1 MKYELERADYSVSII
16 RNEVVAYDERYSKY
30 DLIILDMQKS
40 SKQEMELCR
49 KIVNVTQCLI
59 MILSP
64 HSEEDD
70 VVSGLDAGGDDYI
83 LKPIREREFIARVN
97 ALMRRK
103 KQQEHK
109 TKYCFS
115 EIIIDLDMKEV
126 HIKNEKIPLS
136 RNEFRICELLVE
148 NAGRT
153 LTKDYI
159 YNKLYPIESD
169 TQFRTV
175 TEYIY
180 SIRKKF
186 KIQGYNPIRTIWGV
200 GYRWNTDY

>member
-1 MKYELERADYSVSII
+1 MNI
-16 RNEVVAYDERYSKY
+16 RQNEVVACGDNYSKY
-30 DLIILDMQKS
+30 DLIILDMSRS
-40 SKQEMELCR
+40 SQQEMELCR
-49 KIVNVTQCLI
+49 RIVNVTQCPI
-59 MILSP
+59 MILS
-64 HSEEDD
+64 SRNEEDD
-70 VVSGLDAGGDDYI
+70 VVSGLNAGGDDYI

-103 KQQEHK
+103 RQQEHK

-115 EIIIDLDMKEV
+115 EIIIDVDMKEV
-126 HIKNEKIPLS
+126 YVKSEKIPLS
-136 RNEFRICELLVE
+136 RNEFRICELLAE
-148 NAGRT
+148 NATRT
-153 LTKDYI
+153 LSKDYI
-159 YNKLYPIESD
+159 YNNLYPIESN

-186 KIQGYNPIRTIWGV
+186 KTYGYNPIKTIWGV